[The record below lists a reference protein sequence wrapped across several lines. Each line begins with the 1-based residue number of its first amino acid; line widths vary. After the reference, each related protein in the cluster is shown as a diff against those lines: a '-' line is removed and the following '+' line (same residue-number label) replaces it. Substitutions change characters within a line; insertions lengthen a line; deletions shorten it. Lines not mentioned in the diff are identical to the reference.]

1 MVDNGGLATYGA
13 VDYLELGK
21 QTGDMAVRIIE
32 GASVSDMPI
41 EYQSAGEDAEIVLNR
56 EAAQAFEIPQSVL
69 DKATFAE

>member
-1 MVDNGGLATYGA
+1 MATYGA
-13 VDYLELGK
+13 VDYYKLGE

-41 EYQSAGEDAEIVLNR
+41 EYQSAGEDAEIVINR
-56 EAAQAFEIPQSVL
+56 EAAESFEIPQSVL